1 MYALMNLK
9 KATGKDWIIEKKKEP
24 KGSVGIKNSWKYE
37 KDLSILNGIS
47 VLFTITRMDKPNR
60 YINLY

>member
-1 MYALMNLK
+1 MYALMIRK
-9 KATGKDWIIEKKKEP
+9 KATGKSWTIKKKEP

-47 VLFTITRMDKPNR
+47 VFFTITRMDKPNR